1 MKKLIT
7 ILLLATSV
15 ICFGQKNNPLGDPLK
30 EVSSINFY
38 GVDYSAAKVFGAAET
53 PMQFVNAFGAINQLF
68 ITESKKYDVSKRLGI
83 KINQISLNAVNEVNE
98 KIDQK
103 QFMTTDTGYTLSDQ
117 QIKQVLDALPVQKE
131 PGIGMVIIAKL
142 LNKADAYGSYQVV
155 FFNIETKEIVK
166 DYATGGKAKGFGLR
180 NYWAGS
186 IYKVIKNL

>member
-1 MKKLIT
+1 MKNLIT

-15 ICFGQKNNPLGDPLK
+15 ICFGQGKKSLE

-38 GVDYSAAKVFGAAET
+38 GVDYSAAKVFGAAEAPT
-53 PMQFVNAFGAINQLF
+53 QFIHIFGEINQLF

-83 KINQISLNAVNEVNE
+83 KVNQISLNAVNEVNE
-98 KIDQK
+98 KIDPK
-103 QFMTTDTGYTLSDQ
+103 QLMTTDTGYTLSDQ
-117 QIKQVLDALPVQKE
+117 QIKQVLNALPVQKE
-131 PGIGMVIIAKL
+131 SGIGMVIIAKL

-166 DYATGGKAKGFGLR
+166 DYASGGKAKGFGLR

>member
-7 ILLLATSV
+7 ILLLTTS
-15 ICFGQKNNPLGDPLK
+15 IFCFGQNQNPLQD
-30 EVSSINFY
+30 VSSINFY

-53 PMQFVNAFGAINQLF
+53 PQQFLNAFDGINQLF
-68 ITESKKYDVSKRLGI
+68 ITEAKKYDVAKELKI
-83 KINQISLNAVNEVNE
+83 KVNQISLNAVNKVNGE
-98 KIDQK
+98 INPDQL
-103 QFMTTDTGYTLSDQ
+103 MTTNTDYTLNEQ
-117 QIKQVLDALPVQKE
+117 QIKQVLKALPVQSE

-142 LNKADAYGSYQVV
+142 LNKAEAYGSYQVV

-166 DYATGGKAKGFGLR
+166 DYASGGKAKGFGLR